1 MLLGTKV
8 DLVGRDELAYFKN
21 QAEILR
27 EQIEVE
33 YGTIALSEMVSLI
46 DGGNV
51 LNSFENFAK
60 TIRQW
65 YQIIKQEYQDDNP
78 MI

>member
-1 MLLGTKV
+1 M
-8 DLVGRDELAYFKN
+8 DLVQRDELMEYRRKAD
-21 QAEILR
+21 ILR
-27 EQIEVE
+27 EQIERE
-33 YGTIALSEMVSLI
+33 YGTIGLSEMVSLT

-51 LNSFENFAK
+51 LKSFENFAK

-78 MI
+78 MV